1 MVVQVLADALQVS
14 NRIDPDRAEMI
25 AITDARQHEQLRRL
39 EGAAAADDL
48 ASGVSL
54 CGLTFLVIFHPG
66 DAR

>member
-1 MVVQVLADALQVS
+1 
-14 NRIDPDRAEMI
+14 MI